1 MNSPHRVF
9 LFKAPIPLCQVNK
22 ATQRIAP
29 TSPGACIPRTA
40 LLSTLPLHMLL
51 QFKES
56 PYGLFEMH
64 FDIKL
69 NSI

>member
-9 LFKAPIPLCQVNK
+9 LFKAPISLHQVNE
-22 ATQRIAP
+22 ATQRIAR

-40 LLSTLPLHMLL
+40 LLYTLPLHMLL

-56 PYGLFEMH
+56 RYGLFEMH